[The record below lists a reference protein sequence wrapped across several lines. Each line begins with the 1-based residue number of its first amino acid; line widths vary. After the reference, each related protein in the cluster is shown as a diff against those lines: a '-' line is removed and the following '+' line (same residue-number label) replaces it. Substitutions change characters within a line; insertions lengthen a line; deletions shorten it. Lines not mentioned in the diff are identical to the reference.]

1 MQRAV
6 VLTGGIGSGKSEVG
20 RLLTALGAHVVDAD
34 ELARAVVQ
42 PGTPGL
48 AAVAAAFGPD
58 VIAADGTLN
67 RPELAATVFGQP
79 ERLAAL
85 EAIVHPLVEA
95 LAVSRLA
102 AGAGAPVVVY
112 EVPLLGRSPEFPGNS
127 DADAAAP
134 LVVVVDAPD
143 AVRIERLRDR
153 GLSDEQISARMAA
166 QPSRETW
173 VAAADRL
180 VDNGGDLDHLKSQV
194 EALWI
199 ELTTSKPPDAAAPV
213 SPAG

>member
-20 RLLTALGAHVVDAD
+20 RLLAALGAHVVDAD
-34 ELARAVVQ
+34 ELARVVVQ

-48 AAVAAAFGPD
+48 AAVAAAFGPS
-58 VIAADGTLN
+58 VIAPDGTLN
-67 RPELAATVFGQP
+67 RPELAAIVFGQP

-95 LAVSRLA
+95 LAGSRLA
-102 AGAGAPVVVY
+102 AGASAPVVVY
-112 EVPLLGRSPEFPGNS
+112 EVPLLGRFPEFPGKAHDS
-127 DADAAAP
+127 AP

-143 AVRIERLRDR
+143 AIRVERLRER
-153 GLSDEQISARMAA
+153 GLPDEQIKARMAA

-173 VAAADRL
+173 LSAADRL
-180 VDNGGDLDHLKSQV
+180 VDNGGDLEHLASQV
-194 EALWI
+194 EGLWR
-199 ELTTSKPPDAAAPV
+199 ELTASGPPDASAPV
-213 SPAG
+213 TPPG

>member
-20 RLLTALGAHVVDAD
+20 RLLAGFGAYVVDAD

-48 AAVAAAFGPD
+48 AAVAASFGPR
-58 VIAADGTLN
+58 VIAPDGRLN
-67 RPELAATVFGQP
+67 RPELAAIVFGQP

-95 LAVSRLA
+95 LARSRLA
-102 AGAGAPVVVY
+102 AGASAPVVVY
-112 EVPLLGRSPEFPGNS
+112 EVPLLGRVPEFPGEAHDS
-127 DADAAAP
+127 AP
-134 LVVVVDAPD
+134 LVVVVDTPD
-143 AVRIERLRDR
+143 AIRVERLRDR

-173 VAAADRL
+173 ISAADRL
-180 VDNGGDLDHLKSQV
+180 VDNGGDLDHLKVQV
-194 EALWI
+194 EGLWR
-199 ELTTSKPPDAAAPV
+199 ELTASGPPDASAPV
-213 SPAG
+213 TPAG